1 MLISTTKKFTAEKK
15 FKNAPAGL
23 HLARLYKV
31 VDIGSQHGEWQG
43 KATFNRK
50 IVFYFELHG
59 DDATG
64 QPLVNDDGKPLII
77 TKYYNVSLGEKATLR
92 RHLQS
97 WLNLDFNSMPGG
109 FKVESIL
116 GNFAMINV
124 ITYQKDGETKTT
136 IDNLTAVPA
145 IIVKHGLPKGVND
158 LFIFDLNKFDNAKFD
173 LLSDNVKKIIMES
186 PEYRALTQPSQPIA
200 ADDDFDQDIPF

>member
-1 MLISTTKKFTAEKK
+1 MLISTTKKFNTEKK

-50 IVFYFELHG
+50 IIFYFEIHG

-64 QPLVNDDGKPLII
+64 QPLINDDGKPLII

-97 WLNLDFNSMPGG
+97 WLNLNFNAMPEG

-124 ITYQKDGETKTT
+124 KEGETKSA

-145 IIVKHGLPKGVND
+145 LIAKHGLPEGVND

-173 LLSDNVKKIIMES
+173 LLSDSVKKMIMES
-186 PEYRALTQPSQPIA
+186 PEYRALTKQPDEVP
-200 ADDDFDQDIPF
+200 ADNDFDQDIPF